1 MKCDGEQVAVYALLH
16 LHTPN
21 TQTRLLSPFLSLSL
35 DTSSHWH
42 CFFLMHIFSSPF
54 VVPLRRGEAAHIDA
68 GNKRHYRLLN
78 KQKYVGHGQHGFVTK

>member
-21 TQTRLLSPFLSLSL
+21 TRTRLLSPFLSLSL
-35 DTSSHWH
+35 DTSS
-42 CFFLMHIFSSPF
+42 FFSHAYFSSPF

-68 GNKRHYRLLN
+68 GNKRSYRLLN